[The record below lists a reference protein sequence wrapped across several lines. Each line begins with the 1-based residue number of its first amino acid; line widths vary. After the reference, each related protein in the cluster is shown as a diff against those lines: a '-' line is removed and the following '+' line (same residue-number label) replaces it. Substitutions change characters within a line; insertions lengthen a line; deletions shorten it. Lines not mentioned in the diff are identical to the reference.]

1 MATTVVV
8 GAGGISNAW
17 FPPLK
22 KENVEILG
30 LVDLD
35 LARAEAAK
43 EKHGLECPV
52 SDDLKAMLSKQC
64 PDFVVD
70 LTVPAA
76 HCEVTCTALAA
87 GCHVV
92 GEKPM
97 AASMDEA
104 RRMVRA
110 AEDAGRM
117 YMVGQSRRWA
127 TLPATV
133 AAAVDTGQLGE
144 ITAID
149 CQFFLGMH
157 FGGFREEMD
166 SPLILDMGVHHF
178 DLARFF
184 TGCTPASVFAHEY
197 NPKGSWYKGDV
208 AASCIFE
215 MTNGAVFTYAGSWC
229 STGKDTSWHGNWRI
243 VGDRGTLIFEND
255 QPPVGEK
262 IGEEAVTQGP
272 TSANVVPVDIPPVDL
287 QKQGQH
293 GALHEMLRYLETGET
308 PQTECHDN
316 IQSMAMV
323 FGAIESSKTGARIPI
338 LIA

>member
-1 MATTVVV
+1 MSTAVVV

-22 KENVEILG
+22 AENVDILS

-35 LARAEAAK
+35 IGRAEAAK
-43 EKHGLECPV
+43 EKHGLDCPV
-52 SDDLKAMLSKQC
+52 SDDLKTVLAKQK

-70 LTVPAA
+70 LTIPAA
-76 HCEVTCTALAA
+76 HCEVTCTALEA

-97 AASMDEA
+97 AGSMNEA

-133 AAAVDTGQLGE
+133 AATVATGQIGE

-149 CQFFLGMH
+149 CQFYLGMH

-184 TGCTPASVFAHEY
+184 TGCTPSSVFAREY

-215 MTNGAVFTYAGSWC
+215 MANGAVFTYSGSWC

-243 VGDRGTLIFEND
+243 IGDRGSLIFEND

-262 IGEEAVTQGP
+262 VGKAPVTRGP
-272 TSANVVPVDIPPVDL
+272 TNADVVPVEIPPVEL

-293 GALHEMLRYLETGET
+293 GALHEMLRFLETGET

-323 FGAIESSKTGARIPI
+323 FGAIESSKTGGRIPI
-338 LIA
+338 QTA